1 MSLCMISAIT
11 RARRWD
17 DDSRR
22 IFWKFSGGAKA
33 KANATRGAQH
43 LREFN
48 CHEQKPPESIITIRK
63 VVVFV

>member
-17 DDSRR
+17 DDGRR
-22 IFWKFSGGAKA
+22 VFWKFSGGA

-43 LREFN
+43 LRELN
-48 CHEQKPPESIITIRK
+48 CHEPEAPRVHYYYKESSRLCL
-63 VVVFV
+63 V